1 MVAQRVKR
9 LPAVREAQIRSPGWE
24 DPLEKEMKPSPVFL
38 ARESQGQRSLV
49 GYSPCGRTELDMI
62 EATECIHTHHDSR
75 STRGDKQKQDSFQRN
90 HTLLFSSTVY

>member
-49 GYSPCGRTELDMI
+49 GYSLSGREELDM
-62 EATECIHTHHDSR
+62 TDGLHWGMH
-75 STRGDKQKQDSFQRN
+75 RGGACHGPRGSPLKVDPSQCPFKNSERIP
-90 HTLLFSSTVY
+90 

>member
-49 GYSPCGRTELDMI
+49 GYSL
-62 EATECIHTHHDSR
+62 
-75 STRGDKQKQDSFQRN
+75 
-90 HTLLFSSTVY
+90 